1 MCASACASVYWRLMH
16 FRLGVF
22 MYVMCV
28 SYSSH
33 CFSFLVLGSFPHLHH
48 GSIILLA
55 FYYFLFFFFFNF
67 QFWKLLA
74 A

>member
-1 MCASACASVYWRLMH
+1 MC

-28 SYSSH
+28 SYSSL
-33 CFSFLVLGSFPHLHH
+33 CFSFLVLGSFPHPHY
-48 GSIILLA
+48 GSIILTV
-55 FYYFLFFFFFNF
+55 FYSLLFFLFCLNP

-74 A
+74 P